1 MSNLTT
7 GKYLHELI
15 NFEKSLNRPLSL
27 IYEILPFGYNQK
39 DVFDLFKEL
48 YPYEWKTISQR
59 YVHYKE
65 KDDFLEENGKK
76 RRYKHLP
83 PKKYFFC
90 LKKVKYILH
99 PNQKKKHNKIYDK
112 EVVASKYEKLKS
124 KREISIKN
132 RESKI
137 QEYKKLLQKVEP
149 LFIDIFI
156 GAYHLRNSTLEDK
169 IEVVNELQKYDSKK
183 IIRFFSK
190 INSSERNTQIRI
202 KAFKHLQNMGE
213 YVRLRKG
220 FKGKKKSYMLNRT
233 DFNML
238 PKDLIQRI
246 ENNSIQNQK
255 IYDVFISHSSLDTEK
270 VQKVK
275 QLLNSYNRLVYI
287 DWISDTDFLKRTHIS
302 VYTELAL
309 KKRIEQSK
317 SIVFIK
323 TNNSVDNDNN
333 INSYWI
339 KLELEYAK
347 ELNKKIIVLDF
358 DSLQDD
364 QMKKELGLV

>member
-1 MSNLTT
+1 MSNLTK
-7 GKYLHELI
+7 GKYLHELKC
-15 NFEKSLNRPLSL
+15 FEKSLNRPLLL
-27 IYEILPFGYNQK
+27 ISEILPESYCHAN
-39 DVFDLFKEL
+39 VLELFKEL
-48 YPYEWKTISQR
+48 YPYQWKTINQR
-59 YVHYKE
+59 YTHYQE
-65 KDDFLEENGKK
+65 KDDFLEQYGNK
-76 RRYKHLP
+76 RRYYHP
-83 PKKYFFC
+83 IPEEYFFN

-99 PNQKKKHNKIYDK
+99 QNQKKKHKRDYNEE
-112 EVVASKYEKLKS
+112 EVLSKYEKLKS

-137 QEYKKLLQKVEP
+137 QEYKKILQKVEP

-169 IEVVNELQKYDSKK
+169 IEVVNELQKYDSQK

-275 QLLNSYNRLVYI
+275 QLLNTYNRLVYI
-287 DWISDTDFLKRTHIS
+287 DWISDTDFLKRSHIS

-309 KKRIEQSK
+309 KNRIEQSK

-323 TNNSVDNDNN
+323 TNNSVDGDDN

-339 KLELEYAK
+339 NLELEYAK
-347 ELNKKIIVLDF
+347 ELNKKIVVLDF

-364 QMKKELGLV
+364 EIKKELGLI